1 VQSGPLTYTLEGTTA
16 LVRMDDGKA
25 NALSVAMIEA
35 LLEALSRAERE
46 AEALVL
52 VGREGRF
59 CAGFDLKTMMSGPDA
74 AKDLLRRGSELYLRF
89 FASPLPIV
97 MACTGH
103 ALAGGALLALV
114 GDVRLLADGPFKV
127 GLNEVQIGLPVPVLA
142 MELARARLDVRELSR
157 ATLMAQVYDPAG
169 AVRAGYVDE
178 VVASDAL
185 LSRAHDE
192 AKRLGGLP
200 RRAYAETKTRLR
212 RATIELIRST
222 FEDDMKTLLEG
233 AITPPAS

>member
-1 VQSGPLTYTLEGTTA
+1 MQSGPLTYTLEGTTA
-16 LVRMDDGKA
+16 IVHMDDGKA
-25 NALSVAMIEA
+25 NALSISMIEA
-35 LLEALSRAERE
+35 LLEALTRAERE
-46 AEALVL
+46 AKALVL

-59 CAGFDLKTMMSGPDA
+59 CAGFDLKVMMSGPEP

-89 FASPLPIV
+89 FGSPLPIV

-114 GDVRLLADGPFKV
+114 GDVRLLAEGPFKV

-142 MELARARLDVRELSR
+142 MELARARLDVRELGR

-178 VVASDAL
+178 VVAADAL
-185 LSRAHDE
+185 MARARAE
-192 AKRLGGLP
+192 AERLGGLP
-200 RRAYAETKTRLR
+200 RRAYAETKLRLR
-212 RATIELIRST
+212 RATIDLIRET

-233 AITPPAS
+233 AIGAPA